1 MNRKMHFKKKEPF
14 FEGFL
19 SAFDLFGTYTFTKED
34 FDDLILQ
41 ESEIE
46 VKENDL
52 ELVARDFWRAFTQYE
67 EEIQSVR

>member
-1 MNRKMHFKKKEPF
+1 MNRKIYFKKEEPF
-14 FEGFL
+14 FEGFM

-34 FDDLILQ
+34 FDKLILQ

-46 VKENDL
+46 VKETDL